1 MKLEFEVKDYS
12 DQVLNEF
19 KEKLQT
25 ALEEVGRQAEGN
37 AKLELE
43 AEPRRVSP
51 NATLRNSITHKVEGN
66 SVKIGTNLFYAPY
79 VHEGTGIYAKNGTK
93 TGKTWWVFVK
103 GNKYSSIKAH
113 GKRYSK
119 HQAYQVMQYLKSKGL
134 DAWMTQGQKPNRF
147 LVNAIEK
154 HKDDY
159 PKIITTIMKN

>member
-1 MKLEFEVKDYS
+1 MKLEFEIKDYS

-19 KEKLQT
+19 KEKLET

-37 AKLELE
+37 AKLEL
-43 AEPRRVSP
+43 
-51 NATLRNSITHKVEGN
+51 NADPTRIDTGQLRNSITHKVEGN

-79 VHEGTGIYAKNGTK
+79 VHEGTGIYTKNGAK

-154 HKDDY
+154 HKDEY
-159 PKIITTIMKN
+159 PKIITAILKN